1 MGKKA
6 TKAVGNMYYS
16 ARCEAQKEN
25 EAFSS
30 REGASEILH
39 IERTRL
45 ANIEL
50 GNIMP
55 YPEEVKCMAKAY
67 NMPELC
73 NSYCAN
79 ECPIGQGTVTEV
91 KMDDFDRLSLMVLGS
106 LQDID
111 TIRESL
117 IDISQ
122 DGVIEEGEVEKFND
136 IIGALEKIATNAQAL
151 KLWAEKNVRFET
163 K

>member
-6 TKAVGNMYYS
+6 TKAVGNMYYD
-16 ARCEAQKEN
+16 ARCEAAESD
-25 EAFSS
+25 ASFAS

-55 YPEEVKCMAKAY
+55 YPDEVKCMMEKY
-67 NMPELC
+67 NVPELC
-73 NSYCAN
+73 NKYCAN
-79 ECPIGQGTVTEV
+79 ECPIGKETVSEV
-91 KMDDFDRLSLMVLGS
+91 KIDDFDRLSLKVLGS
-106 LQDID
+106 LKDID
-111 TIRESL
+111 SIRTNL
-117 IDISQ
+117 IDISE
-122 DGVIEEGEVEKFND
+122 DGVVTKEEEAAFND
-136 IIGALEKIATNAQAL
+136 IIDSLEKIADSATAL
-151 KLWAEKNVRFET
+151 KLWAMKNIQFR